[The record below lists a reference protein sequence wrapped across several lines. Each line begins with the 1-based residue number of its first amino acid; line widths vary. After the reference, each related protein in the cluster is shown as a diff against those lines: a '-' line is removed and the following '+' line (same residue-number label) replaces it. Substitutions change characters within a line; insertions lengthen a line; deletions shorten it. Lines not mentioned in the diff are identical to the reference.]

1 MASGE
6 ADDGSMNVRKALAIA
21 ATNLRR
27 LTRDRTGMFFVF
39 VFPFLI
45 ILAVGAAFGS
55 GFTPRLGVVADG
67 SGVLIEDLAARLE
80 ATGGLEVRSIADAE
94 ALRTAVERG
103 EIEGGLV
110 IPADYDARIRE
121 GATLSLEYL
130 ARATGAGQELRMAA
144 AAVVDEQ
151 SIQISAARF
160 AVDEGAAAGFDQGL
174 DRAEALAQDLP
185 RVRVASSIAGGGS
198 DIGGFDTGA
207 AQSLVLFI
215 FVTSLSASSM
225 LIETRRLGV
234 TRRMLASPTTLRTIL
249 AGETL
254 GRYAIALLQ
263 GVLIVVGS
271 ALLFRVHWGDPIT
284 TGLVVLLLALAA
296 TGAAMVM
303 GSILRDAAQAG
314 SVGVFLGLVLAAL
327 GGCMVPLDIFP
338 PVMNTIAHI
347 TPHAWAIES
356 LTASITTGA
365 GPAEVGLELSVL
377 AAYAVGLLTIATPL
391 LRRTIMS
398 RV

>member
-1 MASGE
+1 
-6 ADDGSMNVRKALAIA
+6 MNTRKALAIA

-45 ILAVGAAFGS
+45 TLALGAAFGS

-67 SGVLIEDLAARLE
+67 SGVLVEDLAARLQ
-80 ATGGLEVRSIADAE
+80 ATGGLEVRSFADAE

-110 IPADYDARIRE
+110 IPTGYDARIRE
-121 GATLSLEYL
+121 GATLSFEYL
-130 ARATGAGQELRMAA
+130 ARPTGAGQELRVAVG
-144 AAVVDEQ
+144 AVVDEQ

-160 AVDEGAAAGFDQGL
+160 AVDEGAVAGFDQGL

-185 RVRVASSIAGGGS
+185 RVRVTTRIAGGGG
-198 DIGGFDTGA
+198 GGFDTGA
-207 AQSLVLFI
+207 AQQLILFI

-234 TRRMLASPTTLRTIL
+234 TRRMLASPTTVRTIL

-271 ALLFRVHWGDPIT
+271 TLLFRVQWGDPLT
-284 TGLVVLLLALAA
+284 TGLVVLLFALAA

-303 GSILRDAAQAG
+303 GSILKDAAQAG

-338 PVMNTIAHI
+338 PVMNTIAHV

-365 GPAEVGLELSVL
+365 SPAEVGLELSVL
-377 AAYAVGLLTIATPL
+377 AVYAVGLLAIATPL

-398 RV
+398 RA

>member
-1 MASGE
+1 
-6 ADDGSMNVRKALAIA
+6 MNTRKALAIA

-27 LTRDRTGMFFVF
+27 LTRDRTAMFFVF

-45 ILAVGAAFGS
+45 TLALGAAFGS

-67 SGVLIEDLAARLE
+67 SGVLVEDLAARLQ
-80 ATGGLEVRSIADAE
+80 ATGGLEVRSFADAE

-110 IPADYDARIRE
+110 IPTGYDARIRE
-121 GATLSLEYL
+121 GATLSFEYL
-130 ARATGAGQELRMAA
+130 ARPTGAGQELRVAVG
-144 AAVVDEQ
+144 AVVDEQ

-160 AVDEGAAAGFDQGL
+160 AVDEGAVAGFDQGL

-185 RVRVASSIAGGGS
+185 RVRVTTRIAGGGG
-198 DIGGFDTGA
+198 GGFDTGA
-207 AQSLVLFI
+207 AQQLILFI

-234 TRRMLASPTTLRTIL
+234 TRRMLASPTTVRTIL

-271 ALLFRVHWGDPIT
+271 TLLFRVQWGDPLT
-284 TGLVVLLLALAA
+284 TGLVVLLFALAA

-303 GSILRDAAQAG
+303 GSILKDAAQAG

-338 PVMNTIAHI
+338 PVMNTIAHV

-365 GPAEVGLELSVL
+365 SPAEVGLELSVL
-377 AAYAVGLLTIATPL
+377 AVYAVGLLAIATPL

-398 RV
+398 RA

>member
-1 MASGE
+1 
-6 ADDGSMNVRKALAIA
+6 MNIRKVLAIA
-21 ATNLRR
+21 GTNLRR
-27 LTRDRTGMFFVF
+27 LMRDKTAIFFVF

-45 ILAVGAAFGS
+45 ILALGAAFGS
-55 GFTPRLGVVADG
+55 GFTPRLGVVAEG
-67 SGVLIEDLAARLE
+67 SGVLVEDLAARLE
-80 ATGGLEVRSIADAE
+80 RTGGLDVQSFADAE

-130 ARATGAGQELRMAA
+130 ARQTGAGQELRVAVG
-144 AAVVDEQ
+144 AVVDEQ

-185 RVRVASSIAGGGS
+185 RVRVATRIAGGGG
-198 DIGGFDTGA
+198 IGGFDTGA
-207 AQSLVLFI
+207 AQELVLFI

-225 LIETRRLGV
+225 LIETRRLGI
-234 TRRMLASPTTLRTIL
+234 TRRMLASPTTVRTIL

-263 GVLIVVGS
+263 GALIVVGC
-271 ALLFRVHWGDPIT
+271 ALLFRVHWGDPLT
-284 TGLVVLLLALAA
+284 TGLVVLLFALAA

-303 GSILRDAAQAG
+303 GSILKDAAQAG

-338 PVMNTIAHI
+338 PVMNTIAHV

-377 AAYAVGLLTIATPL
+377 AVYAVGLLAIATAL

-398 RV
+398 RA

>member
-6 ADDGSMNVRKALAIA
+6 PDDASMNVRKALGIA

-27 LTRDRTGMFFVF
+27 LLRDRTALFFVF

-45 ILAVGAAFGS
+45 ILALGAAFGS
-55 GFTPRLGVVADG
+55 GFTPRVGVVVRG
-67 SGVLIEDLAARLE
+67 SGVLGEDLAARLE
-80 ATGGLEVRSIADAE
+80 ATEGLDVRAFADAE
-94 ALRTAVERG
+94 SLRTTVERG

-121 GATLSLEYL
+121 GATHSLEYI
-130 ARATGAGQELRMAA
+130 ARPTGAGQELRVAVG
-144 AAVVDEQ
+144 AVVDEQ
-151 SIQISAARF
+151 SIQVRAARF
-160 AVDEGAAAGFDQGL
+160 AAEEGAVAGFDEGL
-174 DRAEALAQDLP
+174 DRAEDLARDLP
-185 RVRVASSIAGGGS
+185 RVSVATRTAGGGAL
-198 DIGGFDTGA
+198 GGFDTGA
-207 AQSLVLFI
+207 AQELVLFI

-234 TRRMLASPTTLRTIL
+234 TRRMLASPTTVRTIL

-263 GVLIVVGS
+263 GVLIVAGC
-271 ALLFRVHWGDPIT
+271 ALLFRVQWGDPLT
-284 TGLVVLLLALAA
+284 TGLVVVLFALAA

-303 GSILRDAAQAG
+303 GSVLGDAAQAG

-338 PVMNTIAHI
+338 PVMNTIAHV
-347 TPHAWAIES
+347 TPHAWAIDS

-377 AAYAVGLLTIATPL
+377 AAYAVGLLALATVL

-398 RV
+398 RS

>member
-1 MASGE
+1 
-6 ADDGSMNVRKALAIA
+6 MNVRKALAIA

-27 LTRDRTGMFFVF
+27 LMRDRTGLFFVF

-45 ILAVGAAFGS
+45 ILALGAAFGS

-67 SGVLIEDLAARLE
+67 SGVLVEDLAARLQ
-80 ATGGLEVRSIADAE
+80 ANGGLEVRSFADAE

-110 IPADYDARIRE
+110 IPADYDARVRE

-130 ARATGAGQELRMAA
+130 ARPTGAGQELRVAVGAA
-144 AAVVDEQ
+144 VDEQ

-185 RVRVASSIAGGGS
+185 RVRVTTRIAGGDGNS
-198 DIGGFDTGA
+198 GGFDTGA
-207 AQSLVLFI
+207 ASALVLFI

-225 LIETRRLGV
+225 LIETRRIGV
-234 TRRMLASPTTLRTIL
+234 TRRMLASPTTVRTIL
-249 AGETL
+249 VGETL

-263 GVLIVVGS
+263 GVLIVVGC
-271 ALLFRVHWGDPIT
+271 ALFFRVHWGDPLT
-284 TGLVVLLLALAA
+284 TGLVVLLFALAA

-303 GSILRDAAQAG
+303 GSILKDAAQAG

-338 PVMNTIAHI
+338 PVMNTIAHV

-365 GPAEVGLELSVL
+365 GPAEVGLELLVL
-377 AAYAVGLLTIATPL
+377 AAYAVVLLAIATAL

-398 RV
+398 RA